1 MTASEALTQDIART
15 PRTAVVTLRDS
26 KWVLDD
32 GQSLTVGR
40 STRCDVCIGASPPGP
55 EDLGVSR
62 RAATI
67 SYAQGRVWVRN
78 DSSSNKPLYVRPLG
92 RPEYV
97 LDRRGDA
104 MTLADTSMDIVIEG
118 QVLEHRL
125 TIEQAEGETESEND
139 EPGTEPTTVGVIPLS
154 AGEKRLMTAVC
165 WSLIV
170 PPRGE
175 RPRPASYR
183 EAAERLG
190 ISPHN
195 VRNRVDELRNRLLRD
210 FPVPGIIGPEAK
222 DNLALYAV
230 RTGTITKDDLIGLE
244 PGAP

>member
-1 MTASEALTQDIART
+1 VLTDGSF
-15 PRTAVVTLRDS
+15 LR
-26 KWVLDD
+26 
-32 GQSLTVGR
+32 VGR
-40 STRCDVCIGASPPGP
+40 SAECDVLIGAALPGP

-67 SYAQGRVWVRN
+67 SYVQGRIWVRN
-78 DSSSNKPLYVRPLG
+78 DSASNKPLYVRPLG

-104 MTLADTSMDIVIEG
+104 LTLPDPRLDVVVEG
-118 QVLEHRL
+118 QVFEHRL
-125 TIEQAEGETESEND
+125 TVERAVPEAGPLLD
-139 EPGTEPTTVGVIPLS
+139 EPGSEPSTIGVIPLS
-154 AGEKRLMTAVC
+154 AGEKRLVTSIC

-170 PPRGE
+170 PLKGE

-190 ISPHN
+190 ISAHN
-195 VRNRVDELRNRLLRD
+195 VRNRIDDLRNRLLRD
-210 FPVPGIIGPEAK
+210 FPIPGIVGPDAK

-230 RTGTITKDDLIGLE
+230 RTGTVTKDDLAELE
-244 PGAP
+244 DPGADG